1 MGTTS
6 AGRVRKYRETLRANG
21 LRPIQLWV
29 PDFRKAG
36 FKEECQRQS
45 LLLANDSSE
54 TTELVWGEGIADRSG
69 WV

>member
-1 MGTTS
+1 MGIAS
-6 AGRVRKYRETLRANG
+6 AGRVRKYRETLRAHG

-36 FKEECQRQS
+36 FKDECRRQS
-45 LLLANDSSE
+45 LLLTDDPREAA
-54 TTELVWGEGIADRSG
+54 ELGWGEEIADRTG